1 MKDLEQYTDEQIING
16 IVNND
21 HSMIEYFFF
30 KKCKSLFA
38 YIIQSVFDYQID
50 ENTLISELYIYLQFY
65 SIFFSYLEPPYLP
78 L

>member
-1 MKDLEQYTDEQIING
+1 MKDLEYTDEQIING

-50 ENTLISELYIYLQFY
+50 ENTLISELYIYIMKQSLD
-65 SIFFSYLEPPYLP
+65 ITIMTE
-78 L
+78 

>member
-1 MKDLEQYTDEQIING
+1 MMELEQYTDEHIIDG
-16 IVNND
+16 LINND

-50 ENTLISELYIYLQFY
+50 ERILINELYICQGKYQ
-65 SIFFSYLEPPYLP
+65 
-78 L
+78 

>member
-1 MKDLEQYTDEQIING
+1 MKDLEQYSEEQIING

-38 YIIQSVFDYQID
+38 SPKTIRGAKSKTND
-50 ENTLISELYIYLQFY
+50 S
-65 SIFFSYLEPPYLP
+65 P
-78 L
+78 